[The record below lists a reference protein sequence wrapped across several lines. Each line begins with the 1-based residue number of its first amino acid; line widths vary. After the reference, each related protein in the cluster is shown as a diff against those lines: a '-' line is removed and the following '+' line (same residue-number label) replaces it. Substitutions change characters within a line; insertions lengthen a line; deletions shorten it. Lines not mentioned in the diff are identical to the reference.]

1 MKASIRWFAENPVA
15 ANLLMFCLIALGLMA
30 IPDTRKELIPNV
42 TLDRLSIQTKLPGGT
57 VDTIENNV
65 CKAIEN
71 RIYDIQGTQNLTS
84 LAYDGLCSQTID
96 IADGYSTRD
105 ISDEITKR
113 VNEDGLLPED
123 AEKPEIQ
130 ELSVKN
136 RVAKLIIYGNTSYSA
151 LSETAREIRND
162 LMDMPEISVI
172 ELQDMSQSQIRIEVP
187 AHNLEKYDLTF
198 DDIEGM
204 IRQQTGFLP
213 GGVLET
219 QDGDILITSDAYKD
233 SAEAYRNIVIY
244 SDATGA
250 EILLRD
256 LADVIDT
263 RYNSETNATF
273 DGTPSASL
281 DVYRVGDQSIMEIA
295 DDLHAY
301 VDTLRLPPSIKTHVW
316 QDESKHL
323 RERISM
329 LLENAFAG
337 LVLLFITLLLFL
349 NGRLSFWVSMGIP
362 VSFFGA
368 LFAMPMYD
376 VSINA
381 ISLFGF
387 ILVLGIVVD
396 DAVVVAEAIHNRN
409 EKGIYGVE
417 AALEGA
423 FEVYKPIMFAVAT
436 TVIAFIPLIGLPGPE
451 GKMMQAIPIVVI
463 ATLLFSVIESFF
475 ILPAHLSHAEKV
487 NVHKEPSALA
497 KLQAKFDGALQAFSR
512 TIYLPSLRGALQA
525 KGIIILLFTISFA
538 LMLVMMLTGWIKSSL
553 FTPVEADAVVA
564 RLVLPEGSPRHKT
577 EAAVERLTNAAELLK
592 HRYEMEGV
600 NTIDHIYAVIAP
612 NESKI
617 NQKASQDR
625 DHLANI
631 TLELVSD
638 RTNRISGREIIS
650 SWRNIAGEIPGIS
663 QLSFSASLN
672 PARPDIQ
679 IELSATDQDDLK
691 EAADNLMM
699 QLKEFAGAFDVR
711 HTQENTKQQADI
723 ILRDNASSLG
733 LTQQSVVAQINKAF
747 QGSIVQ
753 NVQTRD
759 DEIEV
764 WLGLSEDERDSSWH
778 LENMHIKYAPGQYVP
793 LSAIAD
799 IVYIDAPT
807 HIKRNNRKRVV
818 TVTAFIDT
826 GKNAVNEVQNVVEN
840 RILPALIHE
849 YPGMSWARGGQQR
862 DLNEFMSTL
871 FQYYMVAVLAMYLLL
886 AVLFKS
892 YLQPFIIIYA
902 IPFGIMGSVI
912 GHQLFGMVITSWSY
926 IGMVAVSGVVVNDNL
941 VLMDY
946 INMRREEGAS
956 TYDAVIEAGVA
967 RFRPILLTSL
977 TTFVGLVPLISETS
991 LQAQFLIPMAISL
1004 AFGVLFATL
1013 VSLLLVPCTYL
1024 LLEDTVVSVR
1034 RAMSD
1039 GGEDNVTVES
1049 AYEEGFK
1056 QGNSNARKRNPFQSE
1071 LLAASWDAGYQDGED
1086 ARN

>member
-1 MKASIRWFAENPVA
+1 MRQMIRWFAENPVA
-15 ANLLMFCLIALGLMA
+15 ANLLMFCLLALGLMA
-30 IPDTRKELIPNV
+30 VPDTRKELIPNV

-57 VDTIENNV
+57 VDTVENNV

-71 RIYDIQGTQNLTS
+71 RIYDIQGTQDLTS
-84 LAYDGLCSQTID
+84 LAYDGLCSMTVD
-96 IADGYSTRD
+96 IADGYETD
-105 ISDEITKR
+105 KIADEITKR
-113 VNEDGLLPED
+113 VNEEGLLPED
-123 AEKPEIQ
+123 AETPDIQ

-136 RVAKLIIYGNTSYSA
+136 RVAKLIIYGNTSYTA

-162 LMDMPEISVI
+162 LMELPDISVI
-172 ELQDMSQSQIRIEVP
+172 ELQDMEPSQIRIEVP
-187 AHNLEKYDLTF
+187 SHNLEKHDLSF
-198 DDIEGM
+198 EDITNM

-256 LADVIDT
+256 LAIITDT
-263 RYNSETNATF
+263 RFSSKTKASF

-281 DVYRVGDQSIMEIA
+281 DIYRVGDQSIMDIA
-295 DDLHAY
+295 DDLHSY
-301 VDTLRLPPSIKTHVW
+301 VNQLRLPEAINTHIW

-329 LLENAFAG
+329 LLENALAG

-368 LFAMPMYD
+368 LFAMPIYD

-409 EKGIYGVE
+409 EQGVWGTE
-417 AALEGA
+417 AALAGA
-423 FEVYKPIMFAVAT
+423 YEVYKPILFAVAT
-436 TVIAFIPLIGLPGPE
+436 TVIAFVPLIGLPGPE

-463 ATLLFSVIESFF
+463 ATLVFSVIESFL
-475 ILPAHLSHAEKV
+475 ILPAHLSHARPETDK
-487 NVHKEPSALA
+487 KKPSMLA
-497 KLQAKFDGALQAFSR
+497 RLQAKFDGALQAFAQR
-512 TIYLPSLRGALQA
+512 IYLPTLRGSLQA
-525 KGIIILLFTISFA
+525 KGVIILLFTITFA
-538 LMLVMMLTGWIKSSL
+538 LMLVMMLNGIIRSSL
-553 FTPVEADAVVA
+553 FTPVEADSVVA
-564 RLVLPEGSPRHKT
+564 RIVLPEGSPRHKT
-577 EAAVERLTNAAELLK
+577 QAAVDRMTNAAQLLK

-600 NTIDHIYAVIAP
+600 AAIDHIYAVIAP
-612 NESKI
+612 DDSKSTMKS
-617 NQKASQDR
+617 NQDR
-625 DHLANI
+625 DHLATI
-631 TLELVSD
+631 TLELATD
-638 RTNRISGREIIS
+638 RTARISGREIIS
-650 SWRNIAGEIPGIS
+650 SWRNIAGRVPDVS

-679 IELSATDQDDLK
+679 IELSSNDQEDLKAAADDLL
-691 EAADNLMM
+691 N
-699 QLKEFAGAFDVR
+699 QLEEFGGTYDIR
-711 HTQENTKQQADI
+711 HTQENTKKQADI
-723 ILRDNASSLG
+723 VLRENASSLG
-733 LTQQSVVAQINKAF
+733 LTQQAVVAQINKAF
-747 QGSIVQ
+747 QGSVVQ

-764 WLGLSEDERDSSWH
+764 WLGLPEDERDSSWH
-778 LENMHIKYAPGQYVP
+778 LENMHVKYGPAQYVP
-793 LSAIAD
+793 LGAIAD
-799 IVYIDAPT
+799 IIYQDAPT
-807 HIKRNNRKRVV
+807 HTKRNERKRVV
-818 TVTAFIDT
+818 TVTAFVDT
-826 GKNAVNEVQNVVEN
+826 GVNSVMQVQTQVEGKV
-840 RILPALIHE
+840 LPELIDQ

-862 DLNEFMSTL
+862 DLGIFMTTL
-871 FQYYMVAVLAMYLLL
+871 FQYYMVAIFAMYLLL

-946 INMRREEGAS
+946 INNRRAEGAS
-956 TYDAVIEAGVA
+956 VYDAVLEAGMA

-977 TTFVGLVPLISETS
+977 TTFVGLIPLISETS

-1004 AFGVLFATL
+1004 AFGVLFATA

-1024 LLEDTVVSVR
+1024 FLDDTVSFFNR
-1034 RAMSD
+1034 LFAK
-1039 GGEDNVTVES
+1039 GEEGITVED
-1049 AYEEGFK
+1049 AYAEGYK
-1056 QGNSNARKRNPFQSE
+1056 TGNSRGRLRNPYVSE
-1071 LLAASWDAGYQDGED
+1071 LLVASWDAGYQDGKED
-1086 ARN
+1086 R

>member
-1 MKASIRWFAENPVA
+1 MKQIIQWFAENTVA

-30 IPDTRKELIPNV
+30 VPETRKELIPNV
-42 TLDRLSIQTKLPGGT
+42 TLDRLSIQTQLPGGN
-57 VDTIENNV
+57 VETIENSV

-84 LAYDGLCSQTID
+84 FAYDGLCSMTVD
-96 IADGYSTRD
+96 IADGYETD
-105 ISDEITKR
+105 KISDEISR
-113 VNEDGLLPED
+113 RINEEGLLPED
-123 AEKPEIQ
+123 AEDPTLQ

-136 RVAKLIIYGNTSYSA
+136 RVAKLIIYGNTSYAA
-151 LSETAREIRND
+151 LAETSKEIRND
-162 LMDMPEISVI
+162 LMDMPDISVI
-172 ELQDMSQSQIRIEVP
+172 ELQDMSKSEIRIEVP

-198 DDIEGM
+198 DDITGM

-219 QDGDILITSDAYKD
+219 RDGDILITSDAYKD

-256 LADVIDT
+256 LAIITDT
-263 RYNSETNATF
+263 RYVSETNATF
-273 DGTPSASL
+273 DGTPSASI
-281 DVYRVGDQSIMEIA
+281 DIYRVGDQSIMDIA

-301 VDTLRLPPSIKTHVW
+301 VDTLRLPESIQTHIW

-329 LLENAFAG
+329 LLENALAG

-381 ISLFGF
+381 VSLFGF

-409 EKGIYGVE
+409 EKGIYGTE
-417 AALEGA
+417 AALQGA
-423 FEVYKPIMFAVAT
+423 FEVYKPILFAVVT
-436 TVIAFIPLIGLPGPE
+436 TIIAFIPLLGLPGPE

-463 ATLLFSVIESFF
+463 ATLIFSVIESFL
-475 ILPAHLSHAEKV
+475 ILPAHLSHAQKV
-487 NVHKEPSALA
+487 NTKKEPSTLA
-497 KLQAKFDGALQAFSR
+497 KVQAKFDGALQAFMR
-512 TIYLPSLRGALQA
+512 RVYLPSLRGALQA
-525 KGIIILLFTISFA
+525 KGIIILVFTITFT

-553 FTPVEADAVVA
+553 FTPVEADSVVA
-564 RLVLPEGSPRHKT
+564 RLVLPEGSPREKT
-577 EAAVERLTNAAELLK
+577 EAAVARLTNAAELLK

-600 NTIDHIYAVIAP
+600 NTIDHIYAVIGP
-612 NESKI
+612 NESKS
-617 NQKASQDR
+617 NMKSSQDR

-638 RTNRISGREIIS
+638 RDNRISGREIIS
-650 SWRNIAGEIPGIS
+650 SWRNIAGDIPGIS

-679 IELSATDQDDLK
+679 IELSANDQEDLK
-691 EAADNLMM
+691 EAADELMNT
-699 QLKEFAGAFDVR
+699 LKGFAGAYDVR

-723 ILRDNASSLG
+723 ILRDNAGSLG
-733 LTQQSVVAQINKAF
+733 LTQQVVIAQINQAF
-747 QGSIVQ
+747 QGKVVQ

-764 WLGLSEDERDSSWH
+764 WLGLPDDERDSSWH
-778 LENMHIKYAPGQYVP
+778 LENMHIKYAPSKYVP

-799 IVYIDAPT
+799 IVYQDAPT

-826 GKNAVNEVQNVVEN
+826 SRNSVMQVQKVIESDV
-840 RILPALIHE
+840 LPNLIRQ
-849 YPGMSWARGGQQR
+849 YPGMDWARGGQQR
-862 DLNEFMSTL
+862 DLGEFMSTL
-871 FQYYMVAVLAMYLLL
+871 LNYYLVAVLGMYLLL

-892 YLQPFIIIYA
+892 YVQPLIIVYA
-902 IPFGIMGSVI
+902 IPFGIMGAVI
-912 GHQLFGMVITSWSY
+912 GHVMFGEVISSWSY

-946 INMRREEGAS
+946 INNRREEGAS

-977 TTFVGLVPLISETS
+977 TTFVGLVPLLMETS

-1013 VSLLLVPCTYL
+1013 ISLLLVPCTYL
-1024 LLEDTVVSVR
+1024 FMDD
-1034 RAMSD
+1034 AMQATRNMFSS
-1039 GGEDNVTVES
+1039 GEEAVTVEE
-1049 AYEEGFK
+1049 AYENGYK
-1056 QGNSNARKRNPFQSE
+1056 TGNSNARESNPYSSE
-1071 LLAASWDAGYQDGED
+1071 LLAASWDAGYQDGQED
-1086 ARN
+1086 R

>member
-1 MKASIRWFAENPVA
+1 MQQIIRWFAENTVA
-15 ANLLMFCLIALGLMA
+15 ANLLMFCLIAIGLMA
-30 IPDTRKELIPNV
+30 LPETRKELIPNV

-57 VDTIENNV
+57 VGTVENSV

-71 RIYDIQGTQNLTS
+71 QIYDIQGTQDLIS
-84 LAYDGLCSQTID
+84 MAYDGLCSMTVN
-96 IADGYSTRD
+96 IADGYETD
-105 ISDEITKR
+105 KIADEISKR
-113 VNEDGLLPED
+113 INEEGLLPDD
-123 AEKPEIQ
+123 AETPELQ

-151 LSETAREIRND
+151 LAETSREIRND
-162 LMDMPEISVI
+162 LMDMPDISVI
-172 ELQDMSQSQIRIEVP
+172 ELQDMSKSEIRIAVP

-198 DDIEGM
+198 DEISSM

-219 QDGDILITSDAYKD
+219 QGGDILITSDAYKD

-244 SDATGA
+244 SDSTGA

-256 LADVIDT
+256 LAVITDT
-263 RYNSETNATF
+263 RYVSETNATF
-273 DGTPSASL
+273 DGTPSTSI
-281 DVYRVGDQSIMEIA
+281 DIYRVGNQSIMDIA
-295 DDLHAY
+295 DDLHTY
-301 VDTLRLPPSIKTHVW
+301 VDGLRLPETIKTHIW

-381 ISLFGF
+381 VSLFAF

-409 EKGIYGVE
+409 QKGIYGTE
-417 AALEGA
+417 AALQGA
-423 FEVYKPIMFAVAT
+423 FEVYKPILFAVVT
-436 TVIAFIPLIGLPGPE
+436 TIIAFIPLLGLPGPE
-451 GKMMQAIPIVVI
+451 GKIMQAVPIVVI
-463 ATLLFSVIESFF
+463 ATLIFSVIESFL
-475 ILPAHLSHAEKV
+475 ILPAHLSNTKKIGKPEK
-487 NVHKEPSALA
+487 PSPLA
-497 KLQAKFDGALQAFSR
+497 KLQASFDRGLQAFSR
-512 TIYLPSLRGALQA
+512 NIYLPSLKGALQA
-525 KGIIILLFTISFA
+525 KGTLILVFTIAFSI
-538 LMLVMMLTGWIKSSL
+538 MLVMMLTGWIRSSL
-553 FTPVEADAVVA
+553 FTPVEADSVVA

-577 EAAVERLTNAAELLK
+577 EEALTRLTNAAELLK
-592 HRYEMEGV
+592 QRYEMEGV
-600 NTIDHIYAVIAP
+600 ETIDHIYSVIGP
-612 NESKI
+612 NESRNNMKS
-617 NQKASQDR
+617 SQDL

-650 SWRNIAGEIPGIS
+650 SWRNIAGEIPGVS

-679 IELSATDQDDLK
+679 IELSAADQNALK
-691 EAADNLMM
+691 EAADHLMK
-699 QLKEFAGAFDVR
+699 QLKGFSGAYDVR

-723 ILRDNASSLG
+723 ILRDNAGSLG
-733 LTQQSVVAQINKAF
+733 LTQQAVVSQINQAF
-747 QGSIVQ
+747 QGSVVQ

-764 WLGLSEDERDSSWH
+764 WLGLPQDERDSSWH
-778 LENMHIKYAPGQYVP
+778 LENMHIKYAAGQYVP

-799 IVYIDAPT
+799 IVYQDAPT

-826 GKNAVNEVQNVVEN
+826 GKNSVQQVQNVIEN
-840 RILPALIHE
+840 EILPALTHQ
-849 YPGMSWARGGQQR
+849 YPGMTWARGGQQR
-862 DLNEFMSTL
+862 DLGEFMTVL
-871 FQYYMVAVLAMYLLL
+871 LKYYMIAVMAMYLLL

-892 YLQPFIIIYA
+892 YMQPLIVIYA

-912 GHQLFGMVITSWSY
+912 GHLMFDLVVTSWSY
-926 IGMVAVSGVVVNDNL
+926 VGMVAVSGVVVNDNL

-946 INMRREEGAS
+946 INKRREEGAS
-956 TYDAVIEAGVA
+956 TYDAVIEAGIA

-977 TTFVGLVPLISETS
+977 TTFVGLIPLISETS

-1024 LLEDTVVSVR
+1024 LMDDTQ
-1034 RAMSD
+1034 AMFKRVFSS
-1039 GGEDNVTVES
+1039 GREENVTVES
-1049 AYEEGFK
+1049 AYDAGFK
-1056 QGNSNARKRNPFQSE
+1056 QGSSSSRRSNPYTSE
-1071 LLAASWDAGYQDGED
+1071 LLAASWDAGYQDGSE
-1086 ARN
+1086 AR

>member
-1 MKASIRWFAENPVA
+1 MKQIIRWFAENTVA

-30 IPDTRKELIPNV
+30 VPETRKELIPNV
-42 TLDRLSIQTKLPGGT
+42 TLDRLSIQTKLPGGN
-57 VDTIENNV
+57 VETIENSV

-84 LAYDGLCSQTID
+84 FAYDGLCSMTVD
-96 IADGYSTRD
+96 IADGYETD
-105 ISDEITKR
+105 KISDEISR
-113 VNEDGLLPED
+113 RINEEGLLPDD
-123 AEKPEIQ
+123 AETPTLQ

-136 RVAKLIIYGNTSYSA
+136 RVAKLIIYGNTSYAA
-151 LSETAREIRND
+151 LAETSREIRND
-162 LMDMPEISVI
+162 LMDMPDISVI
-172 ELQDMSQSQIRIEVP
+172 ELQDMSKSEIRIEVP

-198 DDIEGM
+198 DDISGM

-244 SDATGA
+244 SDSTGA

-256 LADVIDT
+256 LAIITDT
-263 RYNSETNATF
+263 RYVSETNASF
-273 DGTPSASL
+273 DGTPSASI
-281 DVYRVGDQSIMEIA
+281 DIYRVGDQSIMDIA
-295 DDLHAY
+295 DDLHTY
-301 VDTLRLPPSIKTHVW
+301 VDSLRLPETIKTHVW

-329 LLENAFAG
+329 LLENALAG

-381 ISLFGF
+381 VSLFGF

-409 EKGIYGVE
+409 EKGIYGTE

-423 FEVYKPIMFAVAT
+423 FEVYKPILFAVIT

-463 ATLLFSVIESFF
+463 ATLIFSVIESFL
-475 ILPAHLSHAEKV
+475 ILPAHLSHAQKV
-487 NVHKEPSALA
+487 NVKKEPSTLE
-497 KLQAKFDGALQAFSR
+497 KIQSKFDGALQSFMR

-525 KGIIILLFTISFA
+525 KGIIILVFSITFT

-553 FTPVEADAVVA
+553 FTPVEADSVVA
-564 RLVLPEGSPRHKT
+564 RLVLPEGSPREKT
-577 EAAVERLTNAAELLK
+577 EMAVERLTNAAELLK

-600 NTIDHIYAVIAP
+600 ATIDHIYAVIGP
-612 NESKI
+612 NESKS
-617 NQKASQDR
+617 NMKSSQDR

-638 RTNRISGREIIS
+638 RTSRISGREIIS
-650 SWRNIAGEIPGIS
+650 SWRNIAGDIPGVS

-679 IELSATDQDDLK
+679 IELSANDQEDLK
-691 EAADNLMM
+691 EAADQLMVH
-699 QLKEFAGAFDVR
+699 LKGFAGAYDVR

-733 LTQQSVVAQINKAF
+733 LTQQTVVAQINQAF
-747 QGSIVQ
+747 QGKVVQ

-764 WLGLSEDERDSSWH
+764 WLGLPDDERDSSWH
-778 LENMHIKYAPGQYVP
+778 LENMHVKYAPGQYVP

-799 IVYIDAPT
+799 IVYQDAPT

-818 TVTAFIDT
+818 TVTSFIDT
-826 GKNAVNEVQNVVEN
+826 GRNSVQNVQRVVEN
-840 RILPALIHE
+840 EILPSLVRQ
-849 YPGMSWARGGQQR
+849 YPGMDWARGGQQR
-862 DLNEFMSTL
+862 DLSKFMTTL

-892 YLQPFIIIYA
+892 YMQPFIIIYA

-946 INMRREEGAS
+946 INNRREKGAS
-956 TYDAVIEAGVA
+956 TYDAVIEAGIA

-977 TTFVGLVPLISETS
+977 TTFVGLIPLISETS

-1013 VSLLLVPCTYL
+1013 VSLLLVPCTYVL
-1024 LLEDTVVSVR
+1024 LDDIQVAFR
-1034 RAMSD
+1034 RAFSS
-1039 GGEDNVTVES
+1039 GGEENVTVED
-1049 AYEEGFK
+1049 AYDEGFK
-1056 QGNSNARKRNPFQSE
+1056 QGNSKARKVNPYSSD
-1071 LLAASWDAGYQDGED
+1071 LLAASWDAGYQDGTE
-1086 ARN
+1086 AR